1 MIIEKHKTLD
11 FRTILYLNILLMA
24 FLIFSGKQ
32 QVLMVSFLIAILAML
47 DIRESALTAKL
58 IVGFIFLFVTHYGL
72 AAIYRTIWNSSFILL
87 LEIFIFLVQRIYP
100 FIVLGI
106 VLKRSK
112 TLGEITTALNR
123 LHLHKGVILSIVVMI
138 RYLPAIKDDF
148 HIITEAMRLK
158 GIPISFRYT
167 IFHPIKT
174 IEYFIVPMLF
184 RSMKTTEEFSGAA
197 LVKGYEFHGTRTS
210 YFDVKMTYKDMA
222 VIILSTSLLALCAAI
237 TI

>member
-1 MIIEKHKTLD
+1 MIEKHKTLD
-11 FRTILYLNILLMA
+11 FRTILYLNILLML

-32 QVLMVSFLIAILAML
+32 QVLMLSFLVAILTML
-47 DIRESALTAKL
+47 DIREFALTAKL
-58 IVGFIFLFVTHYGL
+58 IVGFVLLFVAHYGL
-72 AAIYRTIWNSSFILL
+72 DAIYRTIWNSSFILL
-87 LEIFIFLVQRIYP
+87 LEIFIFLAQRIYP

-123 LHLHKGVILSIVVMI
+123 LHLHKGIILSLVVMI
-138 RYLPAIKDDF
+138 QYLPAIKDDF
-148 HIITEAMRLK
+148 HVIIEAMRLK
-158 GIPISFRYT
+158 GIPISFRYA
-167 IFHPIKT
+167 ILHPIKT

-210 YFDVKMTYKDMA
+210 YFDVKMTYKDIA
-222 VIILSTSLLALCAAI
+222 VIIISTSLLTLCAI